1 MTSFVRRWLKL
12 KIRTDFVTN
21 SSSSSFI
28 IAIDNSKIN
37 EQARKILNIIINCSG
52 YETSPAEKLTINNL
66 NDYLDDW
73 NEDNEEI
80 NEIKE
85 LIESEKDVYWKSISY
100 DCDALVDI
108 LEEISNIN
116 GIEFISLE

>member
-1 MTSFVRRWLKL
+1 M

-37 EQARKILNIIINCSG
+37 KQARKILNIIINCSG

-66 NDYLDDW
+66 NDYIDDW
-73 NEDNEEI
+73 DEDNEEI

-85 LIESEKDVYWKSISY
+85 LIESEKDVYWKSISH